1 MVWVVYLVNLKI
13 KNLLLNGFV
22 CCLFVIRRDKHRDKD
37 RDREHKDKN
46 HKEHHSSS
54 SKEHKSSHRD
64 KDKHHSSS
72 KSSSSH
78 DRHKERE
85 SKKSLEN
92 GVADQQK
99 QQLHQQQQEQPQI
112 KVNEPD
118 VVEVKEELRD
128 PLDTSNYS
136 FSESNAIQANGIREC
151 FVNVSQISNSSCDYS
166 MSQFR
171 PDESAFSI
179 KGTTGGIRFDD
190 DSRDIG
196 DYDQGDNGNGD
207 DAGDEDYN
215 DNNGDDSD
223 EDMPIA
229 KRKKI
234 KREISDDDD
243 DEDLPLTARKKPKTE
258 VKKPKKIK
266 REPSDDDEDED
277 DYDKPK
283 KKKIK
288 KEKVRRFHRFIGGL
302 RGFILLINVQV
313 SGIFLTTLPVFVYLK
328 FRK

>member
-1 MVWVVYLVNLKI
+1 MFAVSS
-13 KNLLLNGFV
+13 F
-22 CCLFVIRRDKHRDKD
+22 RRDKHRDKD
-37 RDREHKDKN
+37 RDREHK
-46 HKEHHSSS
+46 EHHS

-72 KSSSSH
+72 KSSH

-92 GVADQQK
+92 GVVEQQQ
-99 QQLHQQQQEQPQI
+99 QQLQQQQEQPDI
-112 KVNEPD
+112 KAEPD

-136 FSESNAIQANGIREC
+136 FNETNAIRTNGIREC

-171 PDESAFSI
+171 PDESAFSV
-179 KGTTGGIRFDD
+179 KGMTGFRYDD

-196 DYDQGDNGNGD
+196 DYDQGDNNGNG
-207 DAGDEDYN
+207 GDN
-215 DNNGDDSD
+215 DNGGDDGESD

-243 DEDLPLTARKKPKTE
+243 DEDLPLTARKKAKPET
-258 VKKPKKIK
+258 KKAKKIK
-266 REPSDDDEDED
+266 REPSDDEEDDD

-288 KEKVRRFHRFIGGL
+288 KEKVRSPPFKTHVDKCCRFSMCLFCFVCL
-302 RGFILLINVQV
+302 F
-313 SGIFLTTLPVFVYLK
+313 GI
-328 FRK
+328 

>member
-1 MVWVVYLVNLKI
+1 M
-13 KNLLLNGFV
+13 
-22 CCLFVIRRDKHRDKD
+22 
-37 RDREHKDKN
+37 
-46 HKEHHSSS
+46 
-54 SKEHKSSHRD
+54 
-64 KDKHHSSS
+64 
-72 KSSSSH
+72 
-78 DRHKERE
+78 
-85 SKKSLEN
+85 
-92 GVADQQK
+92 ADQQ
-99 QQLHQQQQEQPQI
+99 QQQQRHQEQQHQQI
-112 KVNEPD
+112 KAEPD

-136 FSESNAIQANGIREC
+136 FSETNAIQANGIREC

-171 PDESAFSI
+171 ADESAFSI
-179 KGTTGGIRFDD
+179 KGMTGFRYDD

-196 DYDQGDNGNGD
+196 DYDQGDNANGD
-207 DAGDEDYN
+207 DDGGDDGNARDGEGDE
-215 DNNGDDSD
+215 SD

-258 VKKPKKIK
+258 AKKAKKIK
-266 REPSDDDEDED
+266 REPSDDEEDDD

-288 KEKVRRFHRFIGGL
+288 KEKVRFAF
-302 RGFILLINVQV
+302 LIK
-313 SGIFLTTLPVFVYLK
+313 IFSLSQSPNFRIFSMFLIFCFVCP
-328 FRK
+328 F

>member
-1 MVWVVYLVNLKI
+1 MV
-13 KNLLLNGFV
+13 
-22 CCLFVIRRDKHRDKD
+22 D
-37 RDREHKDKN
+37 
-46 HKEHHSSS
+46 
-54 SKEHKSSHRD
+54 
-64 KDKHHSSS
+64 
-72 KSSSSH
+72 
-78 DRHKERE
+78 
-85 SKKSLEN
+85 
-92 GVADQQK
+92 
-99 QQLHQQQQEQPQI
+99 QQQQQQQRHQEQQQQHI
-112 KVNEPD
+112 KAEPD

-136 FSESNAIQANGIREC
+136 FSETNAIQANGIREC

-171 PDESAFSI
+171 ADESAFSI
-179 KGTTGGIRFDD
+179 KGMTGFRYDD

-196 DYDQGDNGNGD
+196 DYDQGDNANGD
-207 DAGDEDYN
+207 DGGGDDGNANGDE
-215 DNNGDDSD
+215 SD

-258 VKKPKKIK
+258 AKKAKKIK
-266 REPSDDDEDED
+266 REPSDDEEDDD

-288 KEKVRRFHRFIGGL
+288 KEKVRFAFLSRFQGLFSSNQNSNFRF
-302 RGFILLINVQV
+302 FFNVFF
-313 SGIFLTTLPVFVYLK
+313 SCFVYS
-328 FRK
+328 FRI